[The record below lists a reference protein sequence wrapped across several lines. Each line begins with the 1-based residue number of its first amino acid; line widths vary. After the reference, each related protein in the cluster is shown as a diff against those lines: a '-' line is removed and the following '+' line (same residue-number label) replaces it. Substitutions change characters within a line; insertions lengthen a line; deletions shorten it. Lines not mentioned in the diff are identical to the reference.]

1 MKVEQNL
8 ANYRT
13 LLIEL
18 LVKIRIKAPASLHNL
33 TIGEMFAHMDWE
45 GRGGAINTALLS
57 GEHNALCLAH
67 GRRPLIPYQQFSPAP
82 FKHLPRGDPD
92 CEGGAS
98 RRSRPLAKPSYQD
111 LFSVAPLRSSS
122 IVSSL
127 SPRGSFAVLSVI
139 ILVSFRSVHFL

>member
-45 GRGGAINTALLS
+45 GRGGAMQGHRHLLS
-57 GEHNALCLAH
+57 EG
-67 GRRPLIPYQQFSPAP
+67 LIVGLLNR
-82 FKHLPRGDPD
+82 K
-92 CEGGAS
+92 
-98 RRSRPLAKPSYQD
+98 
-111 LFSVAPLRSSS
+111 
-122 IVSSL
+122 
-127 SPRGSFAVLSVI
+127 
-139 ILVSFRSVHFL
+139 

>member
-92 CEGGAS
+92 CQGEGGSA
-98 RRSRPLAKPSYQD
+98 RRPLSKPSYQD

-122 IVSSL
+122 IVFSL
-127 SPRGSFAVLSVI
+127 SQRGYLAVLSV
-139 ILVSFRSVHFL
+139 ILVSFRSVHFV